1 MNLSNKTILV
11 TGGTGSFGKSLIDQI
26 IKKHKG
32 IKKLIIYSRDELK
45 QFNLSKK
52 YSDKKYK
59 FLRFF
64 IGDVR
69 DFKRLDWALKEVDI
83 VIHAAALKQ
92 VPAAEYNPIEAIKT
106 NILGAQNVIEAALNN
121 NVQKVV
127 ALSTDK
133 ASSPV
138 NLYGATKLCS
148 DKLFIAAN
156 NFKGGKKISFSVV
169 RYGNIFGSRGS
180 MIHSFLSQQKK
191 DNVLKITDLAMTR
204 FLLSVEEGVDLVLW
218 SIFNS
223 LGGEIIVPKIPSMRI
238 IDVAKRVFKSDNI
251 VYFINCQFLFD
262 KEIKIVTIFC

>member
-1 MNLSNKTILV
+1 M
-11 TGGTGSFGKSLIDQI
+11 
-26 IKKHKG
+26 
-32 IKKLIIYSRDELK
+32 
-45 QFNLSKK
+45 
-52 YSDKKYK
+52 
-59 FLRFF
+59 
-64 IGDVR
+64 
-69 DFKRLDWALKEVDI
+69 
-83 VIHAAALKQ
+83 
-92 VPAAEYNPIEAIKT
+92 
-106 NILGAQNVIEAALNN
+106 GAQNVIEAALNN

-238 IDVAKRVFKSDNI
+238 IDVAKIVAPKSKI
-251 VYFINCQFLFD
+251 SVVGIRPGEKLHEELISIHESRNCLSYKD
-262 KEIKIVTIFC
+262 KYLILDPLNHKLSELYKKKGAKIVKDNFSYDSFSNKKYLSKQQLMKLYEKFNNL